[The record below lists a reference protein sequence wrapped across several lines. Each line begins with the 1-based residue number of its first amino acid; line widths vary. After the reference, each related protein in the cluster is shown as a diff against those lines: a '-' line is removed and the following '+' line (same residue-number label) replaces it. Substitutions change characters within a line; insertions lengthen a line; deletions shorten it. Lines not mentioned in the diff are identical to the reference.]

1 MSPFNDD
8 PPPNRDD
15 PKLCALWVML
25 GIVLN
30 LGVIL
35 LASCAFPVRVDPS
48 SVMRVEIQNAP
59 TAENEPAP
67 FVVSPAGSAEI
78 EMQTASGTVAGQ
90 VTFYPAEGKA
100 APAPQPPPGPDWLG
114 VVSKVLGIA
123 GLLAGGGGVGA
134 WVARAG
140 VRLVSAYREA
150 YAADMEKLAAEPI
163 PQHEGIPPAD
173 YRAQQIEELKA
184 MHKARQIRD
193 RVHAKVQKARG
204 KA

>member
-1 MSPFNDD
+1 
-8 PPPNRDD
+8 
-15 PKLCALWVML
+15 L
-25 GIVLN
+25 I

-67 FVVSPAGSAEI
+67 FVVSPAGSALV

-114 VVSKVLGIA
+114 ILGTVAGAA
-123 GLLAGGGGVGA
+123 GLLAGGGGVWA
-134 WVARAG
+134 LVVRAG
-140 VRLVSAYREA
+140 VRLVNGYREA
-150 YAADMEKLAAEPI
+150 YTADMEKLAAEPI
-163 PQHEGIPPAD
+163 PQHEGIPSGD
-173 YRAQQIEELKA
+173 YRAQQIRELKA
-184 MHKARQIRD
+184 MHKSRQIKD